1 MIGDP
6 NTYRVAAA
14 RRHQDQRL
22 VMGRNTYGDARNGDV
37 ATRSPE
43 RDESSIHAK
52 EHSRRQYVR
61 ADYSEG
67 IGRGKFQRQ
76 AK

>member
-1 MIGDP
+1 MMRDP

-22 VMGRNTYGDARNGDV
+22 VMGWNTYRDARNGDV
-37 ATRSPE
+37 TARSPE

-52 EHSRRQYVR
+52 EYVR
-61 ADYSEG
+61 ADDSEG

-76 AK
+76 AE